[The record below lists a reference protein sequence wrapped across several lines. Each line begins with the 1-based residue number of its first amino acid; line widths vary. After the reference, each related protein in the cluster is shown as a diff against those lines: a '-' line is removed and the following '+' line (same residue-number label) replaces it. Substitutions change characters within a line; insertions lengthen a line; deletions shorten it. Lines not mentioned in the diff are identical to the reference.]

1 MGMCASPLRRLQ
13 WSLVIW
19 TILLSS
25 PPAGSASVLPL
36 AIPHPITMLLR
47 AESVHR
53 ELGLTVDQI
62 ASIREGI
69 TAAELPL
76 WRLRDL
82 PADQRARAAGPL
94 LDALHHKLGT
104 ALTDR
109 QLKRLDQLVLQAQG
123 VRATLD
129 PPVADA
135 LKLSSTQ
142 KAGLQAILAGVT
154 RHGNAAQAERSAR
167 AILSPRQHRVL
178 ASLTG
183 PAFDISSVP
192 QVACRAPQL
201 EGVTAW
207 INSSPLTLAQLR
219 GRVVVVHFYA
229 FGCINCIRNLPH
241 YNGWRERFAG
251 QDVAIIGIHR
261 PETRAERDIGKVR
274 EKSIAAGIMYPVAVD
289 NDSRNWDAW
298 ANRVWPSVYLIDKA
312 GFVRYWWYGELNW
325 QGTQGE
331 QWMRD
336 RIAALVAAPAEPS

>member
-1 MGMCASPLRRLQ
+1 MEMCTSPSRRLR
-13 WSLVIW
+13 WVLVILA
-19 TILLSS
+19 ILPLSS
-25 PPAGSASVLPL
+25 LAGSASVLPI
-36 AIPHPITMLLR
+36 AIPHPVTMLLR

-53 ELGLTVDQI
+53 ELGLAVDQI

-69 TAAELPL
+69 KAAELPL

-82 PADQRARAAGPL
+82 PADERARAAGPL
-94 LDALHHKLGT
+94 LDALRHKLGT

-135 LKLSSTQ
+135 LKLSSAQ
-142 KAGLQAILAGVT
+142 KAGLQAILARVT

-192 QVACRAPQL
+192 QVACRAPEL

-219 GRVVVVHFYA
+219 GRVVLVHFYA
-229 FGCINCIRNLPH
+229 FGCINCVRNLPH
-241 YNGWRERFAG
+241 YNAWRERFAER
-251 QDVAIIGIHR
+251 DVAILGIHR
-261 PETRAERDIGKVR
+261 PETEAERDIGKVR
-274 EKSIAAGIMYPVAVD
+274 EKSIAAGLTYPVAVD
-289 NDSRNWDAW
+289 NDSRNWEAW
-298 ANRVWPSVYLIDKA
+298 ANRVWPSVYLIDRA

-325 QGTQGE
+325 QDTPGE
-331 QWMRD
+331 RWMRE
-336 RIAALVAAPAEPS
+336 RIAELVAAPPDSL